1 MRTLNQLLAEIIE
14 ANKELKEQLNEK
26 VKKEVNFEGYLQD
39 IYIESEHPLDD
50 MIPDGFADWID
61 GADIQDIID
70 YAQKYAEKIYKLK

>member
-39 IYIESEHPLDD
+39 TYIESEHPLDD